1 MFPERFDHQVHAW
14 IRARRSAETH
24 PTTEAQRSVAETKR
38 AASGKGVAS
47 TAPSSAFGT
56 FSPS

>member
-1 MFPERFDHQVHAW
+1 VPATVAIGE
-14 IRARRSAETH
+14 SKGL
-24 PTTEAQRSVAETKR
+24 TTEAQRGEAATQR
-38 AASGKGVAS
+38 ACAKGMAS